1 MQGLVGKKIGM
12 TQVFEN
18 GKLVP
23 VTVIQAGP
31 NYVLQKKN
39 VEKEGYNAIQ
49 VGFDEKREIT
59 VTKPLMG
66 IFTKAGTKPL
76 AYVTEFTVESVEGFE
91 LGQEFKVDIF
101 SETEFVDV
109 TGISKGKGFQGVMKR
124 HGFGGNRATHGV
136 SVAHRNPGSIGQSTT
151 PSKVLKG
158 IKMPGRMG
166 NDRVTVLNLRVM
178 KCDAENN
185 LLLVKGAIPGAKN
198 GYVIVR
204 PAIKK

>member
-31 NYVLQKKN
+31 NYVLQKKS

-49 VGFDEKREIT
+49 VGFDEKREVT
-59 VTKPLMG
+59 VTKPMMG

-76 AYVTEFTVESVEGFE
+76 AYVTEFTVDSVDGFE
-91 LGQEFKVDIF
+91 LGQEFKADLF
-101 SETEFVDV
+101 SNVEFVDV

-158 IKMPGRMG
+158 MKMPGRMG
-166 NDRVTVLNLRVM
+166 NDRVTVLNLQVM

-185 LLLVKGAIPGAKN
+185 LLLVKGAVPGSKN
-198 GYVIVR
+198 GYVLVR